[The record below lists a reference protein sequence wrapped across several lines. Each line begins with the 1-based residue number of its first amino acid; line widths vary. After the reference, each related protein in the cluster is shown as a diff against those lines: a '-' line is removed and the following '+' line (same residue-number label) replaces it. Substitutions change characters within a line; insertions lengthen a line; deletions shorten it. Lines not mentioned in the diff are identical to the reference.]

1 MKKIRV
7 YGRLRKFLGQVE
19 FEADI
24 QSPLEALSFL
34 YCNFKGVE
42 EHMAQQ
48 PYTIMCGDTVISED
62 LINLQT
68 EADIKI
74 IPLVHGNFFT
84 LIFGTALKIFA
95 KKVVLPKLLTTI
107 ISTVA
112 TQMIFSGINNILTP
126 QRQNN
131 RSAASDM
138 DRTDPSAFASNYSFT
153 GLTNVSQAGVPV
165 NLVYGE
171 TLVGSITV
179 SNGVDTVQVEGTNE

>member
-7 YGRLRKFLGQVE
+7 YGRLRKFLGQAE
-19 FEADI
+19 FEADVA
-24 QSPLEALSFL
+24 SPLEALSFL
-34 YCNFKGVE
+34 NCNFKGVE

-48 PYTIMCGDTVISED
+48 PYTIMCGDLAISEET
-62 LINLQT
+62 INLQT
-68 EADIKI
+68 KADIKI

-84 LIFGTALKIFA
+84 FVFGLGLKYFT

-112 TQMIFSGINNILTP
+112 TQMIFSGINNMLTP

-131 RSAASDM
+131 RSSASDM
-138 DRTDPSAFASNYSFT
+138 DRLDPSAFAANYSFT

-165 NLVYGE
+165 NLVFGE
-171 TLVGSITV
+171 ILVGSITV
-179 SNGVDTVQVEGTNE
+179 SNGVDTVQVEGGN

>member
-7 YGRLRKFLGQVE
+7 YGRLRKFLGKAE
-19 FEADI
+19 FEADVS
-24 QSPLEALSFL
+24 SPLEALSFL
-34 YCNFKGVE
+34 NCNFKGVE

-48 PYTIMCGDTVISED
+48 PYTIMCGDVAISEE

-68 EADIKI
+68 DSDIKI
-74 IPLVHGNFFT
+74 IPLVHGNFFS
-84 LIFGTALKIFA
+84 LVVGFALKTFA

-112 TQMIFSGINNILTP
+112 TQMIFSGINNLLTP

-131 RSAASDM
+131 RSAASEM
-138 DRTDPSAFASNYSFT
+138 DRTDPSAFAANYSFT

-165 NLVYGE
+165 NLVFGE
-171 TLVGSITV
+171 ILVGSITV
-179 SNGVDTVQVEGTNE
+179 SNGVDTVQVEGTN

>member
-7 YGRLRKFLGQVE
+7 YGRLRKFIGQAE
-19 FEADI
+19 LEAEVS
-24 QSPLEALSFL
+24 SPLEALSFL
-34 YCNFKGVE
+34 NCNFKGVE

-48 PYTIMCGDTVISED
+48 PYTIICGDITISED
-62 LINLQT
+62 FFNLQT
-68 EADIKI
+68 DSDIKI
-74 IPLVHGNFFT
+74 IPLVHGNFFSFFVG
-84 LIFGTALKIFA
+84 IGLKIFA

-112 TQMIFSGINNILTP
+112 TQMIFNGINNLLTP

-138 DRTDPSAFASNYSFT
+138 DRLDPSAFASNYSFT

-165 NLVYGE
+165 NLVFGE
-171 TLVGSITV
+171 ILVGSVTV
-179 SNGVDTVQVEGTNE
+179 SNGVDTVQVEGTN

>member
-7 YGRLRKFLGQVE
+7 YGRLRKFIGQAE
-19 FEADI
+19 LEAEVS
-24 QSPLEALSFL
+24 SPLEALSFL
-34 YCNFKGVE
+34 NCNFKGVE

-48 PYTIMCGDTVISED
+48 PYTIICGDITISED

-68 EADIKI
+68 DSDIKI
-74 IPLVHGNFFT
+74 IPLVHGNFFSFFVG
-84 LIFGTALKIFA
+84 IGLKIFA

-112 TQMIFSGINNILTP
+112 TQMIFSGINNLLTP

-138 DRTDPSAFASNYSFT
+138 DRLDPSAFASNYSFT

-165 NLVYGE
+165 NLVFGE
-171 TLVGSITV
+171 ILVGSVTV
-179 SNGVDTVQVEGTNE
+179 SNGVDTVQVEGTN

>member
-7 YGRLRKFLGQVE
+7 YGRLRKFLGKAE
-19 FEADI
+19 FEADVT
-24 QSPLEALSFL
+24 SPLEALSFL
-34 YCNFKGVE
+34 NCNFKGVE

-48 PYTIMCGDTVISED
+48 PYTIMCGDLAISED

-68 EADIKI
+68 DADIKI
-74 IPLVHGNFFT
+74 IPLVHGNFFG
-84 LIFGTALKIFA
+84 LIIGVGLKIFA

-112 TQMIFSGINNILTP
+112 TQMIFNGVNNILTP

-131 RSAASDM
+131 RSAASEM
-138 DRTDPSAFASNYSFT
+138 DRQDPSAFAANYSFT

-165 NLVYGE
+165 NLVFGE
-171 TLVGSITV
+171 MLVGSITV
-179 SNGVDTVQVEGTNE
+179 SNGVDTVQVEGNN

>member
-7 YGRLRKFLGQVE
+7 YGRLRKFIGQAE
-19 FEADI
+19 LEAEVS
-24 QSPLEALSFL
+24 SPLEALSFL
-34 YCNFKGVE
+34 NCNFKGVE

-48 PYTIMCGDTVISED
+48 PYTIICGDITISED
-62 LINLQT
+62 FFNLQT
-68 EADIKI
+68 VSDIKI
-74 IPLVHGNFFT
+74 IPLVHGNFFSFFVG
-84 LIFGTALKIFA
+84 IGLKIFA

-112 TQMIFSGINNILTP
+112 TQMIFNGINNLLTP

-138 DRTDPSAFASNYSFT
+138 DRLDPSAFASNYSFT

-165 NLVYGE
+165 NLVFGE
-171 TLVGSITV
+171 ILVGSVTV
-179 SNGVDTVQVEGTNE
+179 SNGVDTVQVEGTN

>member
-7 YGRLRKFLGQVE
+7 YGRLRKFLGQAE

-24 QSPLEALSFL
+24 KSPLEALSFL
-34 YCNFKGVE
+34 NCNFKGVE
-42 EHMAQQ
+42 EHMALQ
-48 PYTIMCGDTVISED
+48 PYTIMCGDTAISED

-68 EADIKI
+68 EADIRI
-74 IPLVHGNFFT
+74 IPLVHGNFFGA
-84 LIFGTALKIFA
+84 IFGIGLKIFA

-112 TQMIFSGINNILTP
+112 TQMIFQGINNILTP

-131 RSAASDM
+131 NSAASDM
-138 DRTDPSAFASNYSFT
+138 DRTDPSAYAASYSFT

-165 NLVYGE
+165 NLVFGE
-171 TLVGSITV
+171 ILVGSITV